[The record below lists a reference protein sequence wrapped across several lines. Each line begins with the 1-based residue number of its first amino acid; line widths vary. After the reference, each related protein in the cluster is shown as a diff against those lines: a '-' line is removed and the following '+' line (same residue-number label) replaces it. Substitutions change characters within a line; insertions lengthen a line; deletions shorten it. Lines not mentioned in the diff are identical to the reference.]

1 MEEKR
6 AVVVQR
12 QRYRGCLTWF
22 LVFLFFPFG
31 VFFLLYPLDE
41 VAFVDRRAR
50 SAYEV
55 VEVEV

>member
-1 MEEKR
+1 MDNQ
-6 AVVVQR
+6 VVLVRR

-31 VFFLLYPLDE
+31 ILFLFYPLDE

-50 SAYEV
+50 SSYEV
-55 VEVEV
+55 VEV